1 MGIETG
7 AFVGAILV
15 GVASGV
21 FSRIHNRPALVT
33 ATPGTI
39 LLVPGSIGFR
49 SITEMISND
58 PVRGLQ
64 TAFTMI
70 LTGVALA
77 TGLLVARLIVPRR
90 NLLKH

>member
-1 MGIETG
+1 
-7 AFVGAILV
+7 
-15 GVASGV
+15 
-21 FSRIHNRPALVT
+21 
-33 ATPGTI
+33 
-39 LLVPGSIGFR
+39 
-49 SITEMISND
+49 MISND